1 MHRKKEMGINFNKNN
16 KNKNEGGLSTTKHVF
31 VFVQIKRVKLAR
43 NTELETSIDIQGL
56 SKQYESP

>member
-1 MHRKKEMGINFNKNN
+1 MGINFNKNN